1 MLSVPPNVAFEKLED
16 DDEGIEEDEE
26 EEASP
31 SSPLQP
37 LRKNLRVLRFVA
49 FPLYFADDYRLGKKR
64 FFGVVIA
71 AQGEHLIELR
81 VETFESAEKVHFQA

>member
-1 MLSVPPNVAFEKLED
+1 MSNVAFDKLED
-16 DDEGIEEDEE
+16 DDEGIEEEE
-26 EEASP
+26 EEVA

-37 LRKNLRVLRFVA
+37 LRKNLRVLRFMA

-71 AQGEHLIELR
+71 AQ
-81 VETFESAEKVHFQA
+81 A